1 MIVEFKYEIGQTVTI
16 KALKVEG
23 IVNAVTKDKDGLCYA
38 IIYWWDGKRNR
49 EWLLEIEL
57 T

>member
-1 MIVEFKYEIGQTVTI
+1 MTVEFKYETGQKVII
-16 KALKVEG
+16 KALNIKG

-38 IIYWWDGKRNR
+38 IIYWWDGRRNR
-49 EWLLEIEL
+49 EWILEIEL